1 MAMLLELYL
10 ILVPH
15 MYIFPFADVIDEY
28 LAELPYILIVTTPVV
43 KQVVCG
49 SSKFMVII
57 F

>member
-1 MAMLLELYL
+1 
-10 ILVPH
+10 
-15 MYIFPFADVIDEY
+15 MYISPFADVIDEY